1 MKLLNLIYYYIYI
14 MADISNKS
22 SENDQIVFDAE
33 RILTRYPDRI
43 PIIVNKQEGGDVPE
57 IDKKKYLV
65 PKDLTLGQFIYI
77 IRKRIKLEPEQA
89 LFLFVNGK
97 IYPNSEP
104 LSVIYNSNK
113 NEDKFLYITYSG
125 ENTFGF

>member
-1 MKLLNLIYYYIYI
+1 
-14 MADISNKS
+14 MAESSNKS
-22 SENDQIVFDAE
+22 SDNEQIIFDAE

-43 PIIVNKQEGGDVPE
+43 PIIVNKQDGCIVPD

-89 LFLFVNGK
+89 LFLFINGK
-97 IYPNSEP
+97 VYPNSDP
-104 LSVIYNSNK
+104 ISVIYNNNK
-113 NEDKFLYITYSG
+113 NDDKFLYITYSG